1 MADVLSQDEIYNLLK
16 AVDNAKTT
24 DKKETGDS
32 GVENRQ
38 LKFTSEQLGKI
49 KIIFDKFALKAKKS
63 LSGKLGAA
71 VEMYAASID
80 QLTVD
85 EVYRCIPVPT
95 VLGLINMEP
104 LKGAALFEIDPLI
117 SFPII
122 DIICKRRT
130 ATKPNRALTDDEENI
145 MKDIYALLLENL
157 RQAWSEVADVPS
169 VDVPSVDLRLSLKKI
184 EPDPKFIKLA
194 PPEEMTALIT
204 LAVQIEGTQTPEAQ
218 GMMNYCIP
226 FPVIE
231 PILEKVSE
239 L

>member
-1 MADVLSQDEIYNLLK
+1 MADVLSQDEINDLLK
-16 AVDNAKTT
+16 AVDNACSA
-24 DKKETGDS
+24 DKKETGDP
-32 GVENRQ
+32 GLKNQR
-38 LKFTSEQLGKI
+38 LKFTSEQLGEI

-63 LSGKLGAA
+63 LTQKLGRT

-85 EVYRCIPVPT
+85 EFYRCIPIPT

-104 LKGAALFEIDPLI
+104 LKGGVIFEIDPLI

-122 DIICKRRT
+122 DIICKRKT
-130 ATKPNRALTDDEENI
+130 GTKPNRALTDDEENI
-145 MKDIYALLLENL
+145 MKDIYALLLENI
-157 RQAWSEVADVPS
+157 RQAWSEIS
-169 VDVPSVDLRLSLKKI
+169 DVPSVDLRLTLKKI

-204 LAVQIEGTQTPEAQ
+204 LAVQIEGSQEPEAQ

-231 PILEKVSE
+231 PILEK
-239 L
+239 LTAF